1 MSSGGSGTFSSL
13 VASENN
19 SFKLQGAPGTAILSG
34 TNLCSAPGGS
44 GRAGNLL
51 QCSRCPW

>member
-1 MSSGGSGTFSSL
+1 MSSGGGGTFSSL

-34 TNLCSAPGGS
+34 TNLFSAPGGS